1 MFDYKALRSFCF
13 RNRFIWLGV
22 VGLSLH
28 QKRKSGI
35 MNLVVLLQ
43 IVMATINLAALTIF
57 GIDKLQSKRGSWRVP
72 EMQLLLVA
80 FFGPFGAL
88 AGMLLFRHKT
98 RKVKFL
104 LVPVFL
110 IFQVF
115 LIEYFLGF
123 DFFLPS

>member
-1 MFDYKALRSFCF
+1 
-13 RNRFIWLGV
+13 
-22 VGLSLH
+22 
-28 QKRKSGI
+28 
-35 MNLVVLLQ
+35 MNLILLLQ
-43 IVMATINLAALTIF
+43 VVMVAANLAALTIF
-57 GIDKLQSKRGSWRVP
+57 GIDKLQSKRGSWRVS
-72 EMQLLLVA
+72 ETRLLLVA

-115 LIEYFLGF
+115 LALYFLGF
-123 DFFLPS
+123 DFFLHSRPAFF

>member
-1 MFDYKALRSFCF
+1 
-13 RNRFIWLGV
+13 
-22 VGLSLH
+22 
-28 QKRKSGI
+28 
-35 MNLVVLLQ
+35 MNLILLLQ
-43 IVMATINLAALTIF
+43 IVILAVNLVALTIF

-72 EMQLLLVA
+72 ETRLLLVA

-110 IFQVF
+110 IFHVF
-115 LIEYFLGF
+115 LIGYFFGF
-123 DFFLPS
+123 EFFLPSPSAFF